1 MKNSWKITIV
11 VAEDEP
17 PIRKLLQ
24 SYLEDFPQVE
34 VAAAASSGKEL
45 LEITERIEF
54 DAVFLDIQMPDM
66 DGLSAA
72 AKIKGLHPDVF
83 IVFVTAHTKYAAE
96 SYQLE
101 AVDYLVKPV
110 TRDGIAR
117 AIKKIEK
124 FLSLNNSS
132 GSSGQDRILIK
143 NNHEIY
149 FVNPAE
155 IFFVEKELKKTV
167 IHSVNGKYFTTEPL
181 YELEK
186 KLGQNFFRCH
196 RGFIINTDRIERI
209 VPIADRLYEVSFYN
223 YPHRVTMRRQKL
235 EELCSI
241 MAGKA

>member
-1 MKNSWKITIV
+1 MKNPRKITIV
-11 VAEDEP
+11 IAEDEP

-24 SYLEDFPQVE
+24 SYLEEFPQVE
-34 VAAAASSGKEL
+34 VAAAVPDGKEL

-66 DGLSAA
+66 DGLLAA
-72 AKIKGLHPDVF
+72 AKIKRHRPGVF

-132 GSSGQDRILIK
+132 VSPGEGRILIK
-143 NNHEIY
+143 NNREIY
-149 FVNPAE
+149 FINPFE
-155 IFFVEKELKKTV
+155 ILFVERELRKTV

-181 YELEK
+181 HELEK

-196 RGFIINTDRIERI
+196 RSFIINTDRIERI
-209 VPIADRLYEVSFYN
+209 TPIADRLYEVSFYN

-235 EELCSI
+235 EELCAI